1 MYSKEESKQVRE
13 QFWIFFGK
21 RYPRKWILYDTKVK
35 EINLKFSFD
44 NQEALV
50 SIDIETL
57 DETIREYYFER
68 FTSLKKLMHT
78 EISEDL
84 IFEENYVRTSG
95 KVISRIYLKLA
106 QVNIHNKNQWP
117 EVFDFFHTN
126 MEKVEI
132 FWIEYQDFITA

>member
-35 EINLKFSFD
+35 EINLKFSFN

-95 KVISRIYLKLA
+95 KVISRIYLKLT

-117 EVFDFFHTN
+117 EVFDFFHAN

>member
-117 EVFDFFHTN
+117 EVFDFFHAN

>member
-35 EINLKFSFD
+35 EMNLKFSF
-44 NQEALV
+44 NNHEALV

-68 FTSLKKLMHT
+68 FTSLKKLMQT

-117 EVFDFFHTN
+117 EVFEFFHTN
-126 MEKVEI
+126 MEKIEI

>member
-35 EINLKFSFD
+35 EINLKFSF
-44 NQEALV
+44 NNHEALV

-68 FTSLKKLMHT
+68 FTSLKKLMQT

-117 EVFDFFHTN
+117 EVFEFFHTN
-126 MEKVEI
+126 MEKIEI

>member
-35 EINLKFSFD
+35 EINLKFSF
-44 NQEALV
+44 NNHEALV

-57 DETIREYYFER
+57 DETIREYYFIR
-68 FTSLKKLMHT
+68 FTSLKKLMQT

-117 EVFDFFHTN
+117 GVFEFFHTN
-126 MEKVEI
+126 MEKIEI